1 MTTVLDRP
9 TGREDRPTPLRHRVR
24 GRVLLLLSLMYAL
37 SYLDRVNISTAGPTI
52 TAALHLSKAQFGLA
66 ISAFSLPYALTQVL
80 GGALGD
86 RLGARRMLGVVS
98 LVWGVATVAT
108 GLAGGLVG
116 LVAARAVLGLS
127 EGAAFPTGTRAMS
140 QWLPP
145 DRRGFGQGAVH
156 AASRL
161 SNAVSPLLVA
171 LLIGWLG
178 WRGSFLAAGV
188 LSVAWAAVWAV
199 WFRDRPQDH
208 AAVGCEELE
217 ELVYGDEPP
226 ERTPTPWRALSRRL
240 APLTAVDF
248 CYGWLLWVYLTWIPS
263 LFADRFHLPLS
274 KYALFASLTAV
285 GGVLGDAAG
294 GALSD
299 RLLRR
304 TGDLRRARR
313 LGLQVGLAGSAL
325 FLVPAVALDS
335 VLGVTLSLA
344 AAFFMLELAN
354 SPIWAVPMDVAPE
367 HAGAASGLVNTGFGV
382 AGVLAPPLTGW
393 LVDRT
398 GSYTWPLLLAAL
410 LLLVGVV
417 ATRWVD
423 PRQLD
428 LQATRS
434 TTTPTANAT

>member
-1 MTTVLDRP
+1 MTTLLARTGLPGRP
-9 TGREDRPTPLRHRVR
+9 SPLRRRVR

-52 TAALHLSKAQFGLA
+52 ISALHLSKTEFGLA

-86 RLGARRMLGVVS
+86 RLGARRMLGMVS

-108 GLAGGLVG
+108 GFAGGLLG
-116 LVAARAVLGLS
+116 LVAARGLLGLS

-145 DRRGFGQGAVH
+145 DRRGFGQGVVH
-156 AASRL
+156 AASRA
-161 SNAVSPLLVA
+161 SNALSPLLVA
-171 LLIGWLG
+171 ALIGWLG
-178 WRGSFLAAGV
+178 WRGSFFAAGV
-188 LSVAWAAVWAV
+188 LSVGWAAVWVA

-208 AAVGCEELE
+208 AAVGTQELE
-217 ELVYGDEPP
+217 ELVYGDDAAP
-226 ERTPTPWRALSRRL
+226 RTPTPWRALARRL

-248 CYGWLLWVYLTWIPS
+248 CYGWLLWVYLTWIPT
-263 LFADRFHLPLS
+263 LFADRFDLPLG

-299 RLLRR
+299 HLLRR

-313 LGLQVGLAGSAL
+313 LGLQVGLVGSAV
-325 FLVPAVALDS
+325 FLLPAVALHS
-335 VLGVTLSLA
+335 VVAVTVCLA

-382 AGVLAPPLTGW
+382 AGVLAPPVTGL
-393 LVDRT
+393 LVDWS
-398 GSYTWPLLLAAL
+398 GAYTWPLLLAGA
-410 LLLVGVV
+410 LLLVGVG

-423 PRQLD
+423 PRELD
-428 LQATRS
+428 GQ
-434 TTTPTANAT
+434 PG